1 MTLLLL
7 PNLLAE
13 GLDPKC
19 AFVPV
24 LHEVIPTLDGII
36 GESERN
42 TRRYLKL
49 FREDFRNVPIELLNE
64 HNREVKHL
72 LKNMQGQSWGLIS
85 DCGLPL
91 LADPGAKLVAGARAK
106 GIDVQVYPGPSSII
120 QALMLSGFS
129 AQSFTF
135 HGYLPRDPSRREKA
149 LKSLIPIVRKTKA
162 TQVFIEAPYRNN
174 PMRNDLI
181 RLMPKDIAI
190 VAAVDLMLPTQ
201 VVIDVRTNPELHK
214 RCAVFVLGVN

>member
-1 MTLLLL
+1 MTLHLL

-13 GLDPKC
+13 GLDPKS

-24 LHEVIPTLDGII
+24 LYDIIRTLDGII

-49 FREDFRNVPIELLNE
+49 FRDDFRDVPIELLNE
-64 HNREVKHL
+64 HQRGVNPL
-72 LKNMQGQSWGLIS
+72 LKPIEKGESWGLIS

-91 LADPGAKLVAGARAK
+91 LADPGAKLVAAARAK
-106 GIDVQVYPGPSSII
+106 KIDIQVYPGPSSIV

-129 AQSFTF
+129 AQGFTF
-135 HGYLPRDPSRREKA
+135 HGYLPRDPTRREQALKA
-149 LKSLIPIVRKTKA
+149 LVTSVRKTRL

-174 PMRNDLI
+174 HMRNDLI
-181 RLMPKDIAI
+181 RLIPKDIGVI
-190 VAAVDLMLPTQ
+190 AAVDLMLPSQ
-201 VVIDVRTNPELHK
+201 SVIDVRTNPELHK
-214 RCAVFVLGVN
+214 RCTVFVLGL

>member
-1 MTLLLL
+1 MTLHLL

-13 GLDPKC
+13 GLDPKS

-24 LHEVIPTLDGII
+24 LYDIIPTLDGII

-42 TRRYLKL
+42 ARRYLKL
-49 FREDFRNVPIELLNE
+49 FRDDFRDVPIELLNE
-64 HNREVKHL
+64 HNKDVRPL
-72 LKNMQGQSWGLIS
+72 LKPLEKGESWGLIS

-106 GIDVQVYPGPSSII
+106 KIDVQVYPGPSSII

-129 AQSFTF
+129 AQGFTF
-135 HGYLPRDPSRREKA
+135 HGYLPRDPTRREQALKA
-149 LKSLIPIVRKTKA
+149 LVTSMRKTRL

-181 RLMPKDIAI
+181 RLIPKEIGI
-190 VAAVDLMLPTQ
+190 IAAVDLMLPSQ
-201 VVIDVRTNPELHK
+201 AIFDVRTNPELHK
-214 RCAVFVLGVN
+214 KCVVFVLGF